1 MPDFITTVY
10 LIFMFLA
17 LYFFFLFILI
27 VIRNRHRVFEYHKPK
42 RQYSVSVLIA
52 GYNEEKTIK
61 DTIQHV
67 IDSDYKGLK
76 EIIVIN
82 DGSKDN
88 TLKTVRKLQQKYK
101 NLKLINNKENIGKS
115 DSLNKGIKLSK
126 GELIAV
132 IDADSYPEKESIRK
146 LVGFFNDEKMGA
158 VTSAVFI
165 RNKKKFLSRL
175 QQIEYIV
182 LAWNRKLLDFIDSVY
197 VTNGPLSMYRKKGLV
212 EVGGFDKDTVTEDI
226 DVTWNLM
233 AHDYHTAMCLDAFV
247 TTTAPSKFKQWWRQR
262 ERWGIGGLQ
271 AINKYKKYLLK
282 KGMLGLFVIPFVSLS
297 ILLSIFAFVFGFYL
311 ISKSFFSSYLSVR
324 YSFLADTYIF
334 SLQNLNLHPS
344 ILIFFIVILFSVAFI
359 YIRYVLTILG
369 NKKGE
374 WGEVKN
380 LFNRLFYL
388 LVYLTLYPLIWFSA
402 IYRIIKGDYRW

>member
-1 MPDFITTVY
+1 
-10 LIFMFLA
+10 
-17 LYFFFLFILI
+17 
-27 VIRNRHRVFEYHKPK
+27 
-42 RQYSVSVLIA
+42 
-52 GYNEEKTIK
+52 
-61 DTIQHV
+61 
-67 IDSDYKGLK
+67 
-76 EIIVIN
+76 
-82 DGSKDN
+82 
-88 TLKTVRKLQQKYK
+88 
-101 NLKLINNKENIGKS
+101 
-115 DSLNKGIKLSK
+115 
-126 GELIAV
+126 
-132 IDADSYPEKESIRK
+132 
-146 LVGFFNDEKMGA
+146 
-158 VTSAVFI
+158 
-165 RNKKKFLSRL
+165 
-175 QQIEYIV
+175 
-182 LAWNRKLLDFIDSVY
+182 
-197 VTNGPLSMYRKKGLV
+197 MYRKKGLV